1 MYQGLEMK
9 ASFAAVGRWIKSLTN
24 HTVAHLCSFASICL
38 VVILSL
44 KTWKWVEN
52 EVLAGLFWVKAPSVS
67 RTELDIYNER
77 QHRRE
82 KKCDQ
87 RK

>member
-67 RTELDIYNER
+67 RTELNIYNER